1 MTLVTLSISDII
13 SAPVNDVWNTLRA
26 FIGNERFNPLVTS
39 SKLEGCTAVSVGCK
53 RICYVSL
60 GSESNVLRTEEV
72 LNSLDEENRTMTY
85 TVNSAPGTP
94 FEGLI
99 NKIEVI
105 PLPNNECEVRFS
117 GALEVTDDSQIE
129 AKKKILD
136 ETYHKILVGLKNLH
150 AKN

>member
-1 MTLVTLSISDII
+1 MRLVTSSVSDII
-13 SAPVNDVWNTLRA
+13 SAPVNDVWNTLKA
-26 FIGNERFNPLVTS
+26 FVGNERFNPLVTS
-39 SKLEGCTAVSVGCK
+39 SKLEGSNTVSVGCK

-60 GSESNVLRTEEV
+60 GSDSNVLGTEEV
-72 LNSLDEENRTMTY
+72 LNSLDDDNRTMTY

-105 PLPNNECEVRFS
+105 PLPNNESEVRFT
-117 GALEVTDDSQIE
+117 GALEVTDDSHVE
-129 AKKKILD
+129 VKKKILD
-136 ETYHKILVGLKNLH
+136 ETYHNILVGLKNLH